1 MQYYDTDWEA
11 FVDVEDYTAIA
22 DRMKLRCNILSEIQS
37 TNATEQIAAR
47 NPVSSIQMSSDEHPA
62 SHSQWPMKFEFPV
75 EKLPSQVHDALD
87 KQLNLCHPKHRYLRG
102 LMLRTLCDEA
112 VKLKS
117 HPDHNQKVDMAKS
130 IILQW
135 PYLTEQIG
143 RGFDGWLASITD
155 CLKSTRRHLGMIDKA
170 RSAAILNRKRRAT
183 AVEPRNGDC
192 ANAEPGACSSE
203 VEDHVRGQHGRS
215 SQDECSLTVKA
226 GASSS
231 LFAGQ
236 VRGNVGQSS
245 SARYGDIGTAEP
257 RASSSDVEG
266 HVRGNGQRDRS
277 SQDECRASVK
287 AGVSSG
293 ENTGHVRE
301 YGGQHSSSRYEDSRT
316 AEPGAS
322 SSDVDHVSGTDERGR
337 SSQDECSA
345 SVKAGVSSGEVTG
358 RVREYGGHSSSSRY
372 EVSRTAEPGAS
383 SSDVE
388 DHVRGNGQHGI
399 FSPGECSATVKAAA
413 SSVEATGDVAGNGSQ
428 SSNSQDEDGA
438 VSGRDIVQE
447 MKLLWAKA
455 GIQHNPGMLK
465 LMAESFHAR
474 RSWLYSS
481 CTNTL
486 HLKDMY
492 PALFCR
498 SAIVQEFALME
509 KDRKCMQ
516 MAEEKALLKTPRFI
530 HVARKQVQL
539 QDSSKK
545 LTVRQRRLS
554 EILRQLDLAL
564 EQTQDEDVAA
574 KHRAVAGML
583 LMPHILGDNS
593 CYLYSTYEVYS
604 D

>member
-1 MQYYDTDWEA
+1 
-11 FVDVEDYTAIA
+11 
-22 DRMKLRCNILSEIQS
+22 
-37 TNATEQIAAR
+37 
-47 NPVSSIQMSSDEHPA
+47 
-62 SHSQWPMKFEFPV
+62 
-75 EKLPSQVHDALD
+75 
-87 KQLNLCHPKHRYLRG
+87 
-102 LMLRTLCDEA
+102 
-112 VKLKS
+112 
-117 HPDHNQKVDMAKS
+117 
-130 IILQW
+130 
-135 PYLTEQIG
+135 
-143 RGFDGWLASITD
+143 
-155 CLKSTRRHLGMIDKA
+155 MIDKA